1 MAEESESEVA
11 GSLAALRGAA
21 SGFSEELAAATRE
34 MREMD
39 AEARRLS
46 RSLGSSLRTAFDRAI
61 FGGRGLKDVLRG
73 LAEDVVSRSLN
84 AALRPVTTGIG
95 SAIAGAFGGFGF
107 ERGAAFSAG
116 RVRAFAHGGVVD
128 GPVRFPMAGGVG
140 LMGEA
145 GPEAIMPLGRAPDGR
160 LGVRTVGDAGGG
172 RTVVVNISTPD
183 VQSFERSRGQVAAQL
198 ARAVARGSRQL

>member
-1 MAEESESEVA
+1 MNDEFEEGFA
-11 GSLAALRGAA
+11 ASLSSVRGAA
-21 SGFSEELAAATRE
+21 AGFSEEMAEANRA

-73 LAEDVVSRSLN
+73 LAESVVSRTLN
-84 AALRPVTTGIG
+84 AALTPVTSGLG
-95 SAIAGAFGGFGF
+95 GALSSAFGAIGF

-116 RVRAFAHGGVVD
+116 KVRAFAHGGVVE
-128 GPVRFPMAGGVG
+128 GPTHFPMAGGTG

-145 GPEAIMPLGRAPDGR
+145 GPEAIMPLGRGPDGR
-160 LGVRTVGDAGGG
+160 LGVRTLGQSGGS
-172 RTVVVNISTPD
+172 TIVVNISTPD
-183 VQSFERSRGQVAAQL
+183 ADSFQRSRGQVAAQL